1 MRVIEV
7 GRVICF
13 VYLGLGHEEMRVQR
27 REEGKIKINGDRL
40 RVMRWVTS
48 ETQVQRREE
57 RKIKIIAGRVRVMW
71 WVSSIISD

>member
-1 MRVIEV
+1 M
-7 GRVICF
+7 ICF
-13 VYLGLGHEEMRVQR
+13 VYLGLGREEMRVQR
-27 REEGKIKINGDRL
+27 REERKIKINGDRL

-48 ETQVQRREE
+48 QMRVQRREE